1 VSLSPRLADVAR
13 AAGVSVATA
22 SRALSGRGSV
32 APETSER
39 VRRVAATL
47 EFEPSAA
54 GRTLRTRSTR
64 MIGFVVPDVSSAFY
78 ANALKGAQH
87 RLRAAGYQ
95 ITLMDTDERPD
106 REGAALRALAAGRV
120 DGIILCPASNDVS
133 LVRAI
138 ERRTRLPIVLFDNV
152 LDGAGAGRVTLA
164 NEAGIRL
171 LVGHLAEVHGHR
183 RIGYVGGIET
193 ETSGA
198 ERLAGYELAM
208 LGNGLPIDRRWVRPG
223 DWTEAAGRAETAA
236 LLALDQPISAIVY
249 PCADLALGGLG
260 ELRARGVR
268 VPDEVAIVC
277 FDDTGAGPL
286 LDPPLTALARR
297 DREIGDVA
305 AAMVLRALETAADG
319 TSAGSAPPMD
329 VRIPME
335 LAIRR
340 SCGCGART
348 EAGASQPT

>member
-171 LVGHLAEVHGHR
+171 LVGHLVEVHGHR

-305 AAMVLRALETAADG
+305 AAMVLRALETSADG
-319 TSAGSAPPMD
+319 TSAGSAAPMD

-340 SCGCGART
+340 SCGCGAPT